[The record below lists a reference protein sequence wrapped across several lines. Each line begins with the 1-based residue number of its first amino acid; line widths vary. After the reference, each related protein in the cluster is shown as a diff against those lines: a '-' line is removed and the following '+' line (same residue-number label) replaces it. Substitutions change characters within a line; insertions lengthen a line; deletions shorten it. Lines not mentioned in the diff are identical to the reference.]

1 MAFHGNIEDFLFG
14 SDKGGASRDALER
27 FGITGGGE
35 LGRSLEGSIRNDA
48 LLVGSSARQSS
59 GQQLARSGLTGSG
72 IAADVLGNA
81 DLAQADALRKA
92 RFGLINQRIRALLG
106 IAQTPQQEGF
116 IQSGIRAFSAASSS
130 AATAAAG
137 GG

>member
-1 MAFHGNIEDFLFG
+1 MPDFLKQTIPARRPGSPFAVPSSTAVQPQIKSTEDFFAAQ
-14 SDKGGASRDALER
+14 GGLP
-27 FGITGGGE
+27 
-35 LGRSLEGSIRNDA
+35 
-48 LLVGSSARQSS
+48 Q
-59 GQQLARSGLTGSG
+59 QQLARSGLTGSG

-106 IAQTPQQEGF
+106 IAETPQQEGF
-116 IQSGIRAFSAASSS
+116 IQSGLRAFSAASSS